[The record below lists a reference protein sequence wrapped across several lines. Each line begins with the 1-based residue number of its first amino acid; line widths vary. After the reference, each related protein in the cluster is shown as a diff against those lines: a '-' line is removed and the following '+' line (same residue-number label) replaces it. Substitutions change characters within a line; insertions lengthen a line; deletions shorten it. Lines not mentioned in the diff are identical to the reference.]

1 MHVDTTHTWH
11 WLPDP
16 GLVLT
21 NLRVWGTS
29 LHKIDKI
36 SYTQTQQQIISQQW
50 LLSLSQ
56 KTFLIKFLFHERL
69 TLWYL
74 GLKCNITCKLCIRVF
89 HWEPR
94 FAEICLRTS
103 FVSWS
108 IQVSRWRQLYENE
121 WLKNSDKVKNTTFV
135 YIVKSPT
142 TNPYN
147 ILFRLKKNMY
157 DTLNI
162 PLT

>member
-1 MHVDTTHTWH
+1 MSRFMMTLFLSVMLFIDEVIHIIINYLRFVHQKHLQLMHVDTTHTWH

-50 LLSLSQ
+50 LLSLSP

-94 FAEICLRTS
+94 FTEICLRTS

-121 WLKNSDKVKNTTFV
+121 W
-135 YIVKSPT
+135 
-142 TNPYN
+142 
-147 ILFRLKKNMY
+147 
-157 DTLNI
+157 
-162 PLT
+162 

>member
-1 MHVDTTHTWH
+1 MT
-11 WLPDP
+11 
-16 GLVLT
+16 LT
-21 NLRVWGTS
+21 PSPWTGSDQPEDLGNKLTQDR
-29 LHKIDKI
+29 KI

-56 KTFLIKFLFHERL
+56 KSFLIKFLFHERL

-121 WLKNSDKVKNTTFV
+121 WLKTVIRWITPLFV
-135 YIVKSPT
+135 YIVKKS
-142 TNPYN
+142 YN
-147 ILFRLKKNMY
+147 K
-157 DTLNI
+157 
-162 PLT
+162 PL